1 MTSYS
6 EIIQGAR
13 PWQGVLDTSVMAD
26 DLVSAGHG
34 LADAAKA
41 GNWPVVMKVL
51 DREWKWLV
59 INQWR
64 PGGLAWFTALHQ
76 AAWHGA
82 PTEVVAELLDRG
94 ALRSLRDSK
103 GRTAFDVAVEH
114 DRTPALR
121 ERLRPPRSP
130 LTQQQIRA
138 LDARLAELIDGR
150 IHGRVYDGDLRTVLR
165 YPPVE
170 ILAELPG
177 QRVWFPIPRQVRVPH
192 RAATRSP
199 RGQKLVRPGRGIRPS
214 PPGYPRRLGP
224 GRSRI
229 RLTDRAWSWAS
240 ISAATDA
247 NTKHLFQCSLS
258 STLRVRATKEVNHDF
273 DYRTT

>member
-6 EIIQGAR
+6 EIIRGTR

-26 DLVSAGHG
+26 GLIRAGHR

-41 GNWPVVMKVL
+41 GDWPAVMKVL
-51 DREWKWLV
+51 DSDWSWLV

-64 PGGLAWFTALHQ
+64 PGGPAWFTALHQ

-82 PTEVVAELLDRG
+82 PTAIVKELLDRG

-114 DRTPALR
+114 DRTPDLR
-121 ERLRPPRSP
+121 DRLRPPRSP
-130 LTQQQIRA
+130 LRQEQIRA

-150 IHGRVYDGDLRTVLR
+150 IHGRVFDGDLRTVLR

-170 ILAELPG
+170 ILHELPG
-177 QRVWFPIPRQVRVPH
+177 QRVWFPMPAKYGFHIELQ
-192 RAATRSP
+192 
-199 RGQKLVRPGRGIRPS
+199 RGALEVKSWCGLVEGSGQ
-214 PPGYPRRLGP
+214 
-224 GRSRI
+224 
-229 RLTDRAWSWAS
+229 A
-240 ISAATDA
+240 
-247 NTKHLFQCSLS
+247 HLVTPEGSVLVDQGF
-258 STLRVRATKEVNHDF
+258 V
-273 DYRTT
+273 